1 MSEYKVGDIF
11 KIRWNTDPILE
22 PEYYMLSCVP
32 EGYIFICVQEC
43 EDGYLGEW
51 LSNEFVNIKDAETQL
66 SRVINRSGT
75 YEKVSEKDRVVEE
88 YICCISLECRL
99 FCSLWGVLCGI

>member
-1 MSEYKVGDIF
+1 MGEYKVGDIF
-11 KIRWNTDPILE
+11 KINWNTDTILE

-51 LSNEFVNIKDAETQL
+51 LSDVFVSVHDAETQL
-66 SRVINRSGT
+66 KKVINRSGT
-75 YEKVSEKDRVVEE
+75 YEKVSAKVMVVED
-88 YICCISLECRL
+88 
-99 FCSLWGVLCGI
+99 

>member
-1 MSEYKVGDIF
+1 MSEYKIGDIF
-11 KIRWNTDPILE
+11 KINWNTNSE

-32 EGYIFICVQEC
+32 DGYIFICVQEC

-75 YEKVSEKDRVVEE
+75 YEKVSAKVRVVED
-88 YICCISLECRL
+88 
-99 FCSLWGVLCGI
+99 